1 MTRNHRTHFVL
12 IIALIGLISSG
23 LALAADSPVI
33 DRILSTGVLKVG
45 MSGNQA
51 PMNAKNKDGQLM
63 GLEVDL
69 ANMLAAAMEVEAKFV
84 VKPFPELLPAL
95 RSGEVDI
102 VMSGMTITAKRTADV
117 SFVGPYMLSG
127 KSILTKSTL
136 LAAADNAED
145 INEEH
150 LTITA
155 LKDSTSQSFAEQ
167 YLPKATL
174 VTSDDY
180 DAAVKMVIDGQADV
194 LVADMPICVTSVLKY
209 PEADLVTLSQ
219 PLTVEPFGI
228 AIPATD
234 AQLLNLLENYLRTL
248 EEMEVLE
255 DLKRK
260 WLDNGSWVSTLP

>member
-1 MTRNHRTHFVL
+1 MNKNLPARFLLCFLLT
-12 IIALIGLISSG
+12 GLITTG
-23 LALAADSPVI
+23 LVLAAESPVI
-33 DRILSTGVLKVG
+33 DRILSTGVLRVG

-51 PMNAKNKDGQLM
+51 PMNTRNNDDQLM

-69 ANMLAAAMEVEAKFV
+69 ANMLAAAMEVKVKFV

-95 RSGEVDI
+95 KAGEVDI
-102 VMSGMTITAKRTADV
+102 VMSGVTITASRSADV

-127 KSILTKSTL
+127 KSILTKSDL
-136 LAAADNAED
+136 LAAADEAGD

-150 LTITA
+150 LTVTA
-155 LKDSTSQSFAEQ
+155 LKDSTSETFVKQ
-167 YLPKATL
+167 YLPKVTL

-180 DAAVKMVIDGQADV
+180 DKAVKMVIDGQADV
-194 LVADMPICVTSVLKY
+194 LVADMPICVVSVLKY
-209 PEADLVTLSQ
+209 PEADLVTLTR

-234 AQLLNLLENYLRTL
+234 PQFLNLLDNLLSTL
-248 EEMEVLE
+248 DEMEVLE

-260 WLDNGSWVSTLP
+260 WLDNGSWISTLP

>member
-1 MTRNHRTHFVL
+1 MTRDYRIRFVL
-12 IIALIGLISSG
+12 IVTLIGLISTG
-23 LALAADSPVI
+23 LAIAADSPII
-33 DRILSTGVLKVG
+33 DRILSNGVLKVG

-51 PMNAKNKDGQLM
+51 PMNARNNNDQLI

-69 ANMLAAAMEVEAKFV
+69 ANMIAAAMEVKVEFV

-95 RSGEVDI
+95 KSGEVDI
-102 VMSGMTITAKRTADV
+102 VMSGMTITAKRTADF

-136 LAAADNAED
+136 LAAADEAGD

-150 LTITA
+150 LTVTA
-155 LKDSTSQSFAEQ
+155 LKDSTSETFVKQ
-167 YLPKATL
+167 YLPKVTL

-180 DAAVKMVIDGQADV
+180 DKAVKMVVDGEADV
-194 LVADMPICVTSVLKY
+194 LVADMPVCVTSVLKY
-209 PEADLVTLSQ
+209 PEADLVTLTR

-248 EEMEVLE
+248 EEMEVLD

-260 WLDNGSWVSTLP
+260 WLDNGAWISTIP

>member
-1 MTRNHRTHFVL
+1 MNRNLRAHFVL
-12 IIALIGLISSG
+12 SIVLISVISTG

-33 DRILSTGVLKVG
+33 DRILSNGVLRVG

-51 PMNAKNKDGQLM
+51 PMNARNNEDQLI

-69 ANMLAAAMEVEAKFV
+69 ANMLAAAMEVKVQFV

-95 RSGEVDI
+95 MAGEVDI
-102 VMSGMTITAKRTADV
+102 VMSGMTITAKRSADV

-127 KSILTKSTL
+127 KSILTKSDL
-136 LAAADNAED
+136 LAAADEAGD

-150 LTITA
+150 LTVTA
-155 LKDSTSQSFAEQ
+155 LKDSTSEAFVKQ
-167 YLPKATL
+167 YLPKVTL

-180 DAAVKMVIDGQADV
+180 DKAVKMVIDGQADV
-194 LVADMPICVTSVLKY
+194 LVADMPVCVISVLKY
-209 PEADLVTLSQ
+209 PEADLETLTR

-234 AQLLNLLENYLRTL
+234 QQFLNLLDNYLSTL